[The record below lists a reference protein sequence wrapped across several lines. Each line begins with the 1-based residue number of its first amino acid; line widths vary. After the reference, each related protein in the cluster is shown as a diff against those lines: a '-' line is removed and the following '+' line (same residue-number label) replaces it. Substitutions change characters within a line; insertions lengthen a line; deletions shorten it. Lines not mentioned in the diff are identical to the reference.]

1 MNQINVLY
9 ILGNGSLYGNNELRF
24 SLRSL
29 DKFGKNVGRVFIT
42 GDCPDF
48 VDKEKITFLPELDIG
63 KPMINHWWKVDQTFR
78 KTDIGDRALLMYD
91 DIFFCKPVNL
101 AKYPWRWKELLPP
114 DRQDGEYRQC
124 LYNATRWLQAHNCPC
139 LNYENHI
146 PCIYEKE
153 KFLSMES
160 DYNELKLYDSPM
172 AVRSVYANR
181 FGIDGEHQEDLKIMA
196 TVANLEKLIVDRDCF
211 SIASDCYEGPVEE
224 WLKKT
229 FPERSRWEK

>member
-1 MNQINVLY
+1 MNEINVLY
-9 ILGNGSLYGNNELRF
+9 IVGNGSVYGNVELRY

-42 GDCPDF
+42 GECPDF
-48 VDKEKITFLPELDIG
+48 IDREKVTFLPELDIG

-78 KTDIGDRALLMYD
+78 KTEIGDRALLMYD
-91 DIFFCKPVNL
+91 DIFLCKPVDL
-101 AKYPWRWKELLPP
+101 AKYPWRWKSELPDLP
-114 DRQDGEYRQC
+114 QEGEYRSC
-124 LYNATRWLQAHNCPC
+124 LFNAHEWLFERNLPV

-153 KFLSMES
+153 KFLSMAE

-181 FGIDGEHQEDLKIMA
+181 FGVGDEHQEDLKIRA
-196 TVANLEKLIVDRDCF
+196 TVDNLDKLIADRDCF
-211 SIASDCYEGPVEE
+211 SIASDCYEGPVED

>member
-1 MNQINVLY
+1 MNQIDVLY
-9 ILGNGSLYGNNELRF
+9 ILGDGSLYGNVELRY

-42 GDCPDF
+42 GECPDF
-48 VDKEKITFLPELDIG
+48 VDKSKVTFLPELDIG
-63 KPMINHWWKVDQTFR
+63 RPMINHWWKVDQTFR

-91 DIFFCKPVNL
+91 DIFFCKPVDL
-101 AKYPWRWKELLPP
+101 ANYPWRWKSKLPEEMP
-114 DRQDGEYRQC
+114 EGEYRRC
-124 LYNATRWLQAHNCPC
+124 LYNAEKWLSDHFLPV

-146 PCIYEKE
+146 PCIYEKD
-153 KFLSMES
+153 KFLELEKE
-160 DYNELKLYDSPM
+160 YEELKLYDSPM

-181 FGIDGEHQEDLKIMA
+181 FVAKSEQQDDLKIKA
-196 TVANLEKLIVDRDCF
+196 YVDNLDKLIANRDCF